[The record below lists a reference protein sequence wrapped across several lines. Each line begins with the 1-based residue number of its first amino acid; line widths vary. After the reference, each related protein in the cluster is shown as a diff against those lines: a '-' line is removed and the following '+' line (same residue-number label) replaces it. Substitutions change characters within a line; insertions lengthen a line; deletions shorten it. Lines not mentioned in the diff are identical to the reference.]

1 MGGGET
7 PNIKQTKGLLNRAN
21 HPLGAASQGFST
33 RAVHQVTAITRRLA
47 EIAPH
52 PFCFSRLFCAYFFGE
67 GEGGKSRQQL
77 TMHDPTFYT
86 SKRVEDRGKSQENG
100 GRYRI
105 RTYDFHRVRMALYR

>member
-67 GEGGKSRQQL
+67 GEGGKSRRTAYDARPDFL
-77 TMHDPTFYT
+77 YLEAGRRPW
-86 SKRVEDRGKSQENG
+86 KIAGKWW
-100 GRYRI
+100 
-105 RTYDFHRVRMALYR
+105 AL

>member
-67 GEGGKSRQQL
+67 GEGGKSRQHSL
-77 TMHDPTFYT
+77 RCTTRLFIPRSGSKTVENRRKMVGAIGFEPMT
-86 SKRVEDRGKSQENG
+86 STV
-100 GRYRI
+100 
-105 RTYDFHRVRMALYR
+105 